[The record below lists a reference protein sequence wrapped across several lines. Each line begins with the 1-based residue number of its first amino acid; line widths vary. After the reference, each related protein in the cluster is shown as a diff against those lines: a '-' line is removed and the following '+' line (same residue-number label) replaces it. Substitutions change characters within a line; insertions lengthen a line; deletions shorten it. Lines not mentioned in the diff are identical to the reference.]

1 MNVYDFDNTLFRG
14 DSTARFLIFCARR
27 YPRVWR
33 HAPSIL
39 GAGALFLLGKVE
51 KTAFK
56 QKMFEFLQDVP
67 DVDEAVNAFW
77 QKNARRVRAWYK
89 AQRQADDV
97 IISASPEF
105 LLAPIAARLGA
116 RLIASRVDP
125 GTGLYDG
132 ENCHGAEKVR
142 RFRIEFGDTRPDAFY
157 SDSRSDEPMARLA
170 RQAYLVRGDSM
181 RPWDESAKRRP
192 PF

>member
-1 MNVYDFDNTLFRG
+1 MNAYDFDNTIFRG
-14 DSTARFLIFCARR
+14 DSTARFLAFCARR

-33 HAPSIL
+33 HAPAIL

-67 DVDEAVNAFW
+67 DVEAAVSAFW
-77 QKNARRVRAWYK
+77 QKNARRVRAWYQ
-89 AQRQADDV
+89 AQRREDDV
-97 IISASPEF
+97 IVSASPEF
-105 LLAPIAARLGA
+105 LLAPIAAQLGA

-125 GTGLYDG
+125 FTGQYDG

-142 RFRIEFGDTRPDAFY
+142 RLHEAYPDVQIAEFY
-157 SDSRSDEPMARLA
+157 SDSRSDSPLA
-170 RQAYLVRGDSM
+170 ELAERAYLVHGQERT
-181 RPWDESAKRRP
+181 PW
-192 PF
+192 